1 MQRILISA
9 AHKSSGKTTLTLGLC
24 AALHAR
30 GLRVQPYKKGPDY
43 IDPMWLSRA
52 SGRDCHNLDFQT
64 MSNDEMLATIALY
77 SKDADITLIE
87 GNKGLYDGVAVDGSN
102 SNAAV
107 AEFTQTPVVL
117 VVDTLG
123 MTRGIAPL
131 LLGYEAFNKDITI
144 AGVILNKV
152 GGPRH
157 EQKLRDVI
165 KQYTRIPVIGAVPR
179 LQELKITER
188 HLGLI
193 PSNEATDTNDVI
205 SKIASIIEKH
215 VDLDLIIKIASC
227 ATNLPQT
234 DYQLIS
240 ANKPLT
246 LKVGIARD
254 AAFGFYYP
262 GDLNAFRAEGVELV
276 EFDTLKDKNL
286 PDVDGLFIG
295 GGFPESWMNELEAN
309 ISLRQQIKE
318 AIESGLPVYAE
329 CGGLMYL
336 SNTVIWKDKK
346 SQMVGAI
353 NADIEMNERPQG
365 RGYVSLKRTRDFLW
379 NTAITNTS
387 DKEIP
392 AHEFHYSGFKNPECF
407 ATDSNIKYAYEM
419 KRGHGIN
426 GKYDGL
432 IYKNLLAN
440 YAHLRDTS
448 RYHWVSEF
456 VEFIRQ
462 IKSKFD
468 IID

>member
-30 GLRVQPYKKGPDY
+30 GLKVQPYKKGPDY

-52 SGRDCHNLDFQT
+52 SNRDCHNLDFQT
-64 MSNDEMLATIALY
+64 MSDDEMLATVSLY
-77 SKDADITLIE
+77 SQDADISLIE
-87 GNKGLYDGVAVDGSN
+87 GNKGLFDGVAVDGSN

-107 AEFTQTPVVL
+107 AELTKTPIVL
-117 VVDTLG
+117 VIDTLG

-131 LLGYEAFNKDITI
+131 LLGYQAFNDNIKI

-157 EQKLRDVI
+157 EKKLRDVI
-165 KQYTRIPVIGAVPR
+165 NEYTDIPVIGAVPR
-179 LQELKITER
+179 LDDLNITER

-193 PSNEATDTNDVI
+193 PSNEITDTSNVI

-215 VDLDLIIKIASC
+215 VELDLLIKISSQAE
-227 ATNLPQT
+227 AFPKTNYKINTNQ
-234 DYQLIS
+234 
-240 ANKPLT
+240 KPMS

-262 GDLNAFRAEGVELV
+262 GDLNAFRDAGVELV
-276 EFDTLKDKNL
+276 EFDTLNDKNL
-286 PDVDGLFIG
+286 PDIDALFIG

-309 ISLRQQIKE
+309 SSLREQIKDL
-318 AIESGLPVYAE
+318 IESGLPAYAE

-336 SNTVIWKDKK
+336 CKNVFWNDKK
-346 SQMVGAI
+346 SQMVGVI
-353 NADIEMNERPQG
+353 DADIIMNKRPQG
-365 RGYVSLKRTRDFLW
+365 RGYVCLKRTEDFLW
-379 NTAITNTS
+379 PNNNVSENAESQIS
-387 DKEIP
+387 
-392 AHEFHYSGFKNPECF
+392 AHEFHYSGFKDLASVESN
-407 ATDSNIKYAYEM
+407 TNIKYAYEM
-419 KRGHGIN
+419 KRGSGIS
-426 GKYDGL
+426 GLHDGL
-432 IYKNLLAN
+432 IYKNLVAN

-448 RYHWVSEF
+448 RYHWVSDF

-462 IKSKFD
+462 VKS
-468 IID
+468 

>member
-1 MQRILISA
+1 MQRIFITA

-24 AALHAR
+24 AALNAR
-30 GLRVQPYKKGPDY
+30 GLSVAPYKKGPDY

-52 SGRDCHNLDFQT
+52 SEHDCHNLDFQT
-64 MSNDEMLATIALY
+64 MSDDEMLATISLY
-77 SKDADITLIE
+77 SKDADISIIE
-87 GNKGLYDGVAVDGSN
+87 GNKGLFDGVALDGSN

-107 AEFTQTPVVL
+107 AELTKTPIVL
-117 VVDTLG
+117 VIDTQG

-131 LLGYEAFNKDITI
+131 LLGYQAFNKNINI

-157 EQKLRDVI
+157 EKKLRDVI
-165 KQYTRIPVIGAVPR
+165 NEYTDITVVGAVPR
-179 LQELKITER
+179 LNELNITER

-193 PSNEATDTNDVI
+193 PSNEATDTKNII
-205 SKIASIIEKH
+205 SKIASVIEQH
-215 VDLDLIIKIASC
+215 VDLDLFIKIAST
-227 ATNLPQT
+227 AEYLPET
-234 DYQLIS
+234 SYQITKEI
-240 ANKPLT
+240 KPIT

-276 EFDTLKDKNL
+276 EIDTLKDKTL
-286 PDVDGLFIG
+286 PDVDALFIG

-309 ISLRQQIKE
+309 TSLRQQIKE
-318 AIESGLPVYAE
+318 AIESGLPAYAE

-336 SNTVIWKDKK
+336 SQSVNWQGKE

-353 NADIEMNERPQG
+353 PADIIMNEKPQG
-365 RGYVSLKRTRDFLW
+365 RGYVSLEQTKNVLWKKKKSSTR
-379 NTAITNTS
+379 IY
-387 DKEIP
+387 
-392 AHEFHYSGFKNPECF
+392 AHEFHYSGFKNIEGLESNP
-407 ATDSNIKYAYEM
+407 NIKFAYEM
-419 KRGHGIN
+419 KRGSGIT
-426 GKYDGL
+426 GMHDGL
-432 IYKNLLAN
+432 IYKNLVAN

-462 IKSKFD
+462 VKS
-468 IID
+468 

>member
-30 GLRVQPYKKGPDY
+30 GLRVQSYKKGPDY

-64 MSNDEMLATIALY
+64 MSNDEMLATVALY

-87 GNKGLYDGVAVDGSN
+87 GNKGLFDGVAVDGSN

-107 AEFTQTPVVL
+107 AEFTKTPVVL

-165 KQYTRIPVIGAVPR
+165 KQYTSIPVIGAVPR
-179 LQELKITER
+179 LQELNITER

-193 PSNEATDTNDVI
+193 PSNEATNTNDVI

-215 VDLDLIIKIASC
+215 VDLDLFIKIASS
-227 ATNLPQT
+227 ATSLPQT
-234 DYQLIS
+234 DYQLITE
-240 ANKPLT
+240 NKPLT

-262 GDLNAFRAEGVELV
+262 GDLNVFRAEGVELV
-276 EFDTLKDKNL
+276 EFDTLNDKNL
-286 PDVDGLFIG
+286 PDVDALFIG
-295 GGFPESWMNELEAN
+295 GGFPESWLNELEEN

-336 SNTVIWKDKK
+336 SNTVCWKDKK
-346 SQMVGAI
+346 SQMVGVI

-365 RGYVSLKRTRDFLW
+365 RGYVSLKRTKDFLW
-379 NTAITNTS
+379 NKANTDTTNR
-387 DKEIP
+387 EIP
-392 AHEFHYSGFKNPECF
+392 AHEFHYSGFKNPESLT
-407 ATDSNIKYAYEM
+407 ADSKVKYAYEM
-419 KRGHGIN
+419 KRGHGITGN
-426 GKYDGL
+426 YDGL

-462 IKSKFD
+462 VKS
-468 IID
+468 

>member
-1 MQRILISA
+1 MQRLLISA

-24 AALHAR
+24 AALNAR
-30 GLRVQPYKKGPDY
+30 GLKIQPYKKGPDY

-52 SGRDCHNLDFQT
+52 SQRDCHNLDFQT
-64 MSNDEMLATIALY
+64 MSDGEMLATISHY
-77 SKDADITLIE
+77 SNDCDITLIE
-87 GNKGLYDGVAVDGSN
+87 GNKGLFDGVAVDGSN

-107 AEFTQTPVVL
+107 AELTKTPVVL
-117 VVDTLG
+117 VIDTLG

-131 LLGYEAFNKDITI
+131 LLGYQAFNKEITI

-165 KQYTRIPVIGAVPR
+165 KQYTDIPVIGAVPR
-179 LQELKITER
+179 LDELNITER

-193 PSNEATDTNDVI
+193 PSNEATNTNDVI
-205 SKIASIIEKH
+205 AKIANIIEKH
-215 VDLDLIIKIASC
+215 VDLDLLIKIAST
-227 ATNLPQT
+227 AEALPQT
-234 DYQLIS
+234 NYELSIKE
-240 ANKPLT
+240 KPVT

-276 EFDTLKDKNL
+276 EFDTLNDKTL
-286 PDVDGLFIG
+286 PDVDALFIG

-309 ISLRQQIKE
+309 SSLRQQIKDK
-318 AIESGLPVYAE
+318 IESGLPVYAE

-336 SNTVIWKDKK
+336 SKTIRWNGNQSK
-346 SQMVGAI
+346 MVGAI
-353 NADIEMNERPQG
+353 DAEIVMNKRPQG
-365 RGYVSLKRTRDFLW
+365 RGYVSLKRTKDSLW
-379 NTAITNTS
+379 PNKNVDSVNI
-387 DKEIP
+387 EIP
-392 AHEFHYSGFKNPECF
+392 AHEFHYSGFKNPDEL
-407 ATDSNIKYAYEM
+407 DSGSNMKFAYEM
-419 KRGHGIN
+419 KRGSGIT
-426 GKYDGL
+426 GKHDGL

-448 RYHWVSEF
+448 QYHWVSDF

-462 IKSKFD
+462 VKT
-468 IID
+468 

>member
-1 MQRILISA
+1 MQRLLISA
-9 AHKSSGKTTLTLGLC
+9 AHKSSGKTTLSIGLS

-30 GLRVQPYKKGPDY
+30 GLRVQTYKKGPDY

-64 MSNDEMLATIALY
+64 MSNDEILATIDRY
-77 SKDADITLIE
+77 SMDSDISLIE
-87 GNKGLYDGVAVDGSN
+87 GNKGLFDGVAIDGSN

-107 AEFTQTPVVL
+107 AELTKTPVVL
-117 VVDTLG
+117 VIDTNG

-131 LLGYEAFNKDITI
+131 LLGYQAFNKNITI

-165 KQYTRIPVIGAVPR
+165 KQYTNIPVVGAVPR
-179 LQELKITER
+179 LPELNITER

-193 PSNEATDTNDVI
+193 PSNEATNTNDVI
-205 SKIASIIEKH
+205 SKIANIVEKH
-215 VDLDLIIKIASC
+215 VDLDLFIKIAGT
-227 ATNLPQT
+227 AAALPHS
-234 DYQLIS
+234 DYQIIP
-240 ANKPLT
+240 ANKPVT

-262 GDLNAFRAEGVELV
+262 SDLNAFRAEGVELI
-276 EFDTLKDKNL
+276 EFDTLNDHTL
-286 PDVDGLFIG
+286 PEVDALFIG
-295 GGFPESWMNELEAN
+295 GGFPESWMDELEKN
-309 ISLRQQIKE
+309 QSLRQQIKD

-336 SNTVIWKDKK
+336 SKSVCWKDKT

-353 NADIEMNERPQG
+353 DAEIEMDDRPQG
-365 RGYVSLKRTRDFLW
+365 RGYVSLKRTADFLW
-379 NTAITNTS
+379 NKNKQQS
-387 DKEIP
+387 SNNEIF
-392 AHEFHYSGFKNPECF
+392 AHEFHYSRIKNTMSL
-407 ATDSNIKYAYEM
+407 AANSHVKYAYEM
-419 KRGHGIN
+419 KRGHGITGN
-426 GKYDGL
+426 HDGL

-456 VEFIRQ
+456 VDFIRQ
-462 IKSKFD
+462 IKS
-468 IID
+468 

>member
-1 MQRILISA
+1 MQRLFISA

-30 GLRVQPYKKGPDY
+30 GLNVQPYKKGPDY

-52 SGRDCHNLDFQT
+52 SKRDCHNLDFQT
-64 MSNDEMLATIALY
+64 MSDDEILATLSHY
-77 SKDADITLIE
+77 SKDADISLIE
-87 GNKGLYDGVAVDGSN
+87 GNKGLFDGVALDGSN

-107 AEFTQTPVVL
+107 AELSKTPIVL
-117 VVDTLG
+117 VIDTQG

-131 LLGYEAFNKDITI
+131 LLGYQAFNKKINI

-165 KQYTRIPVIGAVPR
+165 KQYTDIKVIGAVPR
-179 LQELKITER
+179 IKELNITER

-193 PSNEATDTNDVI
+193 PSNESTNTDEVI
-205 SKIASIIEKH
+205 SKIASVIEKH
-215 VDLDLIIKIASC
+215 IDLDLFIKVA
-227 ATNLPQT
+227 ATAETIPAT
-234 DYQLIS
+234 TYQLPINEKPIS
-240 ANKPLT
+240 

-262 GDLNAFRAEGVELV
+262 GDLNAFRAEGVELI
-276 EFDTLKDKNL
+276 EFDTLKDKSL
-286 PDVDGLFIG
+286 PKVDGLFIG
-295 GGFPESWMNELEAN
+295 GGFPESWMKELEAN
-309 ISLRQQIKE
+309 KSLRNQIKD

-336 SNTVIWKDKK
+336 CQSIEWNGSTA
-346 SQMVGAI
+346 QMVGAI
-353 NADIEMNERPQG
+353 TADIQMNERPQG
-365 RGYVSLKRTRDFLW
+365 RGYVSLKQTKDFLW
-379 NTAITNTS
+379 TKKISENT
-387 DKEIP
+387 IP
-392 AHEFHYSGFKNPECF
+392 AHEFHYSGIKDLKSL
-407 ATDSNIKYAYEM
+407 DSGSKVKYAYEM
-419 KRGHGIN
+419 KRGSGITGTN
-426 GKYDGL
+426 DGL

-448 RYHWVSEF
+448 RNHWVSDF

-462 IKSKFD
+462 VKS
-468 IID
+468 